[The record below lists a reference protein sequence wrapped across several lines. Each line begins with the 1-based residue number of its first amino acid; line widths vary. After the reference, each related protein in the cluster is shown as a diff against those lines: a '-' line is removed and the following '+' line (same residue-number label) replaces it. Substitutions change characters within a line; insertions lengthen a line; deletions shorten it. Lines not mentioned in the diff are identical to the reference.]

1 MTDFARLISTLA
13 TGDVAFILVGGVA
26 ATVHG
31 SARLTQDV
39 DVVYARDRSNVER
52 LAAALAPLHPVL
64 RGAPPGLPFKLD
76 APTIAAGL
84 NFTLT
89 TDAGDL
95 DLLGEISGGG
105 TFEMLVRDA
114 MSIEIFD
121 RRCRCLTLKQLIET
135 KRAAGRPRD
144 LDAIAELEIIR
155 QRTEKGE

>member
-1 MTDFARLISTLA
+1 MTDFARLLRTLI

-31 SARLTQDV
+31 SARLTRDV
-39 DVVYARDRSNVER
+39 DIVYARERTNIDRLV
-52 LAAALAPLHPVL
+52 AAVAPLKPTL
-64 RGAPPGLPFKLD
+64 RGAPPGLPFTFD

-95 DLLGEISGGG
+95 DLLGEMSGGG
-105 TFEMLVRDA
+105 TYEALAADA
-114 MSIEIFD
+114 MTIEVFGQ
-121 RRCRCLTLKQLIET
+121 RCRCLTLTQLIDA

-144 LDAIAELEIIR
+144 LEVIAELEMIR
-155 QRTEKGE
+155 ARTQGA